1 MIVSSAIARA
11 HLPRDCAQGS
21 LRVAIAS
28 VIQATS
34 AQYANATHAQMTI
47 LMIISRIA
55 SGPVVYV
62 RYSHIRG
69 IPPIDTPSGTAP
81 GIQTSAYRPMRLG
94 SAGAGATASAEAA
107 DAAPSTAG
115 SCAGL
120 WRAVAV
126 GTAVASTVV
135 LSVALFCAVFSGKGL
150 PCMVLACA
158 GTLGF
163 WGDCSKCLRVWLVW
177 LSVMSCGYREGGFL
191 YL

>member
-1 MIVSSAIARA
+1 MVMMIVSSAIARA

-34 AQYANATHAQMTI
+34 AQYANATHAQMTM
-47 LMIISRIA
+47 LMIISRVA
-55 SGPVVYV
+55 LGPVVYV

-94 SAGAGATASAEAA
+94 SAGAFWVATASLGDVE
-107 DAAPSTAG
+107 AAPSTAG

-126 GTAVASTVV
+126 GAAVAFYRGAFC
-135 LSVALFCAVFSGKGL
+135 SVALRSILRRGATLHGAVLRGRAG
-150 PCMVLACA
+150 VL
-158 GTLGF
+158 G
-163 WGDCSKCLRVWLVW
+163 
-177 LSVMSCGYREGGFL
+177 
-191 YL
+191 